1 MLRMDQVHVI
11 RHKVLRE
18 GTSIRAAAK
27 QMGLSRNT
35 VAKYLRVSEPHR
47 QEKSARPRPVL
58 ERVSPRIEELLQ
70 EWQGRTTAKQR
81 LTGSRLHRQLVEE
94 GYQVGITTVRDHL
107 REKRRQA
114 AEVYIPLV
122 HRPGEEGQVDFFQV
136 TVDEGERR
144 EVWKFLLHLPY
155 SGRDFVW
162 LYHRCDQLA
171 FLDGHVRA
179 ARHLGGL
186 PRRLVYDNLTAAVRR
201 LAGVH
206 RELTRQFLALSSH
219 YLFEPCF
226 TRPGEGHDKGSV
238 EARGKGVRLQH
249 LTPIPQGETL
259 GAIAA
264 AVLVE
269 VEASWRTR
277 ARRDGQKPAALWEQ
291 ERQGLLPL
299 PERPFE
305 VRRLVTTSASR
316 QALIQVE
323 GGVYSVPST
332 WARLDVDAHVGV
344 TDIRLVCRG
353 EEQTVTRQRP
363 GGKRIRYR
371 HYLPELARK
380 PQAVRQVAPELMAEL
395 GEPFGQLWSLLK
407 GRYGPGEAARLLAR
421 ILGAV
426 VDHGEEMVAAALEAT
441 LQQAQGRCRQ
451 SGCQDLMSSQLPQAV
466 PVPQALKGY
475 QVETARA
482 ADYDVL
488 LLEGV
493 R

>member
-18 GTSIRAAAK
+18 GLSVRAVAR

-35 VAKYLRVSEPHR
+35 VAKYLQVPEPHR
-47 QEKSARPRPVL
+47 HERRPRPRPVL
-58 ERVSPRIEELLQ
+58 ERVAPRIEELLQ
-70 EWQGRTTAKQR
+70 EWRGRTTAKQR
-81 LTGSRLHRQLVEE
+81 LTGARLHRQLVEE
-94 GYQVGITTVRDHL
+94 GYQVGITTVRDYL
-107 REKRRQA
+107 WEKRRQA

-136 TVDEGERR
+136 TVDEGEWRR
-144 EVWKFLLHLPY
+144 QVWKFLLHLPY
-155 SGRDFVW
+155 SGRDFLW
-162 LYHRCDQLA
+162 LYDRCDQLS

-179 ARHLGGL
+179 AEYLGGL
-186 PRRLVYDNLTAAVRR
+186 PRRLVYDNLTAAVKR
-201 LAGVH
+201 LVGVH
-206 RELTRQFLALSSH
+206 RELTDRFLALSSY

-238 EARGKGVRLQH
+238 ESRGKGVRLQH

-259 GAIAA
+259 EEIAT
-264 AVLVE
+264 AVVAE
-269 VEASWRTR
+269 VEASWRAR
-277 ARRDGQKPAALWEQ
+277 VRRDGQEPAALWEQ

-316 QALIQVE
+316 MALVQVE

-332 WARLDVDAHVGV
+332 WARLDVDTYVGV

-353 EEQTVTRQRP
+353 EEQVVARERP
-363 GGKRIRYR
+363 GGKQVQYR

-380 PQAVRQVAPELMAEL
+380 PQAVRQVAPELLAEL
-395 GEPFGQLWSLLK
+395 GEPFGQLWALLE
-407 GRYGPGEAARLLAR
+407 GRYGPREAARLLAR
-421 ILGAV
+421 ILGAM
-426 VDHGEEMVAAALEAT
+426 VDHGEAVVAAALEAV
-441 LQQAQGRCRQ
+441 LQMPQ
-451 SGCQDLMSSQLPQAV
+451 QDLSVAMPLTSYLPQEV
-466 PVPQALKGY
+466 PVPQALRGY
-475 QVETARA
+475 LVEAARA
-482 ADYDVL
+482 ADYDAL
-488 LLEGV
+488 LLGGV

>member
-18 GTSIRAAAK
+18 GLSIRAVAR

-35 VAKYLRVSEPHR
+35 VAKYLQVPEPR
-47 QEKSARPRPVL
+47 WQAQTPRPRPVL
-58 ERVSPRIEELLQ
+58 ERVAPRIEELLQ
-70 EWQGRTTAKQR
+70 EWQGHTTARQR
-81 LTGSRLHRQLVEE
+81 LTGARLHRQLVEE
-94 GYQVGITTVRDHL
+94 GYLVGVTTVRDYL

-114 AEVYIPLV
+114 AEVFIPLV

-136 TVDEGERR
+136 TVDEGQWRR
-144 EVWKFLLHLPY
+144 EVWKFLLRLPY
-155 SGRDFVW
+155 SGRDFLW
-162 LYHRCDQLA
+162 LYDRCDQLS

-179 ARHLGGL
+179 AEYLGGL
-186 PRRLVYDNLTAAVRR
+186 PRRLVYDNLTAAVKR
-201 LAGVH
+201 LVGVH
-206 RELTRQFLALSSH
+206 RELTDRFLALSSY

-238 EARGKGVRLQH
+238 ESRGKGIRLQH

-259 GAIAA
+259 EEIAT
-264 AVLVE
+264 AVLAE
-269 VEASWRTR
+269 VEYTWRTR
-277 ARRDGQKPAALWEQ
+277 VRRDGREPAALWEQ

-316 QALIQVE
+316 RALVQVE

-332 WARLDVDAHVGV
+332 WARLDVDAYVGV

-353 EEQTVTRQRP
+353 EELVVARERP
-363 GGKRIRYR
+363 GGKQVQYR

-380 PQAVRQVAPELMAEL
+380 PQAVRQVAPELLTEL
-395 GEPFGQLWSLLK
+395 GEPFGQLWSLLE
-407 GRYGPGEAARLLAR
+407 GRYGPREAARLLAR
-421 ILGAV
+421 ILGAM
-426 VDHGEEMVAAALEAT
+426 VDHGEDVVAAALEAVMGT
-441 LQQAQGRCRQ
+441 PQ
-451 SGCQDLMSSQLPQAV
+451 QDLAGSTLPTSQLPQEV
-466 PVPQALKGY
+466 PVPQALRGY
-475 QVETARA
+475 LVEAARA
-482 ADYDVL
+482 ADYDAL
-488 LLEGV
+488 LLGGV